1 VKNLKSLGADLTE
14 SLEFNDH
21 QLTETLLSEFK
32 DVWRGITQ
40 QHIIVSPSVDD
51 DVINANDDLMHY
63 AAKLLFLA
71 KYRCSTL
78 QFL

>member
-1 VKNLKSLGADLTE
+1 MKNLKSLGADLTE

>member
-1 VKNLKSLGADLTE
+1 ME

-32 DVWRGITQ
+32 GVWRGITQ

-51 DVINANDDLMHY
+51 DVINANDDLMDY

-71 KYRCSTL
+71 KYGCSIL
-78 QFL
+78 GGYM